1 MMASYAA
8 GAALVPRLLALE
20 PDVQPARFSLEA
32 DSCTIGRSALCDVV
46 VPRETVSRL
55 HARIVRDGPR
65 FRLEDAGSANG
76 TFVNGE
82 RLTAPHL
89 LADRDQIGLGSPAP
103 LLSYADPDPTVVAT
117 SRLRFD
123 ERALRFSLGGQPV
136 ELTPNEF
143 RLLRFLHQHAG
154 QVRTREQCAE
164 AIWGPDYAPGWESD
178 ALDRV
183 VSNLRGKLR
192 RLDAGELIR
201 TRPGLGYELIP

>member
-1 MMASYAA
+1 MSSA
-8 GAALVPRLLALE
+8 GSVHLPRLLAIE
-20 PDVQPARFSLEA
+20 PDVQPSELALEA
-32 DSCTIGRSALCDVV
+32 DVATLGRSALCDVV
-46 VPRETVSRL
+46 APRETVSRL
-55 HARIVRDGPR
+55 HARIAREGPR
-65 FRLEDAGSANG
+65 FLLQDAGSANG

-89 LADRDQIGLGSPAP
+89 LANRDLIGLGSPAP
-103 LLSYADPDPTVVAT
+103 LLTYADPDPTVVAT

-123 ERALRFSLGGQPV
+123 ERTLRFFLGAQPL

-164 AIWGPDYAPGWESD
+164 AIWGQDYVPGWD
-178 ALDRV
+178 AATLDRV
-183 VSNLRGKLR
+183 VSNLRRKLR
-192 RLDAGELIR
+192 QTDPADLIR